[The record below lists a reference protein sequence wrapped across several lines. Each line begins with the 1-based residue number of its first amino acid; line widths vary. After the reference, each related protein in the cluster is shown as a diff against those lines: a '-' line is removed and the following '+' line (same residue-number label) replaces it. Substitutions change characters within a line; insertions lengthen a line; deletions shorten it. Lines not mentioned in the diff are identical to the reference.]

1 MTRIGK
7 FNKTHGVNGEIN
19 LTVEVPFDYEACKF
33 ILVEIDGLTVP
44 FEIASVRTRGENGLL
59 VSFERMT
66 QEILGRLVN
75 KSANVDDEYVEEEEA
90 DEFNPAYYVGYR
102 MIDEKDGHEIGTIR
116 DYDDS
121 TENILFDVDGNLVP
135 AGAIEVERLNANEK
149 TIIVRLPEGLL

>member
-19 LTVEVPFDYEACKF
+19 LMVEVSFDYEECKF
-33 ILVEIDGLTVP
+33 ILAEIDGLMVP
-44 FEIASVRTRGENGLL
+44 FEIASVRTKGENGLL

-66 QEILGRLVN
+66 QKMLCRLVN
-75 KSANVDDEYVEEEEA
+75 KDAHVDDEFVAEEEA
-90 DEFNPAYYVGYR
+90 DEFNPAYYVGYKLINK
-102 MIDEKDGHEIGTIR
+102 MDGREIGTIR

-135 AGAIEVERLNANEK
+135 AGAIEVEEQDTEK
-149 TIIVRLPEGLL
+149 KTMIVRLPEGLI

>member
-19 LTVEVPFDYEACKF
+19 LMVEVPFDYEECKF
-33 ILVEIDGLTVP
+33 ILAEIDGLMVP
-44 FEIASVRTRGENGLL
+44 FEIASVRTRGRNGLL

-66 QEILGRLVN
+66 QKILERLVN
-75 KSANVDDEYVEEEEA
+75 KDAHVDDEYVEEVET
-90 DEFNPAYYVGYR
+90 DEFNPAYYVGYKL
-102 MIDEKDGHEIGTIR
+102 IDKVDGREIGTIR

-135 AGAIEVERLNANEK
+135 AGAIEVEGQDAEK
-149 TIIVRLPEGLL
+149 KTMIVRLPEGLI

>member
-19 LTVEVPFDYEACKF
+19 LMVEVSFDYEECKF
-33 ILVEIDGLTVP
+33 ILAEIDGLMVP
-44 FEIASVRTRGENGLL
+44 FEIASVRTKGENGLL

-66 QEILGRLVN
+66 QKMLCRLVN
-75 KSANVDDEYVEEEEA
+75 KDAHVDDEFVAEEEA
-90 DEFNPAYYVGYR
+90 DEFNPAYYVGYKLINK
-102 MIDEKDGHEIGTIR
+102 MDGREIGTIR

-135 AGAIEVERLNANEK
+135 AGAIEVEGQDTEK
-149 TIIVRLPEGLL
+149 KTMIVRLPEGLI